1 MCVAG
6 QSHLRGISAILA
18 PIATALP
25 QAYCWLVATDRS
37 RRRCRERLQ
46 LLGSSRLSR
55 EDFTEEVMGAL
66 RQAVGFDGPSCWVLA
81 DPASLLPAGHEMT
94 GVDAAFQSAVP
105 RLTALHP
112 GYEAAS
118 DRSTAGGEEPVA
130 TLSMS
135 TGGDLARSQL
145 WDECLSPHGVGDS
158 FFLAC
163 RDNYGSW
170 GWVNASRE
178 RSDRPFT
185 AEDTQLLNDV
195 SGSLAATMRQLLIG
209 GPSTS
214 AGSLPPGV
222 IICDHHLRET
232 SWTPAAH
239 QWLAQLSDGPRWH
252 RHGLLP
258 PALYGVA
265 GRLLATA
272 EETSG
277 DTVRARIRMTSG
289 SWAVLDGSRLEGEA
303 GGRVAI
309 TIRAAT
315 ADEVLDILSRAYE
328 LTPRESELVRLVV
341 GGLRT
346 QQLAERLFI
355 TPYTVKDHLKAVF
368 EKVGVKSRGALVGR
382 MTGHARGAE
391 AVESGLSSAQ
401 D

>member
-1 MCVAG
+1 M
-6 QSHLRGISAILA
+6 
-18 PIATALP
+18 
-25 QAYCWLVATDRS
+25 ATDRS
-37 RRRCRERLQ
+37 RRRCRERLR

-55 EDFTEEVMGAL
+55 EEFTREAVGAL
-66 RQAVGFDGPSCWVLA
+66 RQAIGFDGPSCWVLA
-81 DPASLLPAGHEMT
+81 DPASLLPTGHEMT
-94 GVDAAFQSAVP
+94 GVDAAFQSSVP
-105 RLTALHP
+105 RLTALHQ

-118 DRSTAGGEEPVA
+118 DRSIASGEEPVA

-135 TGGDLARSQL
+135 TGGDLAKNQL
-145 WDECLSPHGVGDS
+145 WDECFRPHGVGDS

-163 RDNYGSW
+163 RDRYGSW

-185 AEDTQLLNDV
+185 AQDVRLLNDV
-195 SGSLAATMRQLLIG
+195 SASLGATMRQLATG
-209 GPSTS
+209 DPSPTTDTP
-214 AGSLPPGV
+214 PPGV

-239 QWLAQLSDGPRWH
+239 RWLALLPDGPRWH

-258 PALYGVA
+258 PAVYGVV
-265 GRLLATA
+265 GRLLAAA
-272 EETSG
+272 EEASG
-277 DTVRARIRMTSG
+277 GTARARVRAAAGT
-289 SWAVLDGSRLEGEA
+289 WAVLDGSRLEGEA

-315 ADEVLDILSRAYE
+315 ADEVLEILCRAYE

-341 GGLRT
+341 GGLST

-368 EKVGVKSRGALVGR
+368 EKVGVRSRRELVGH
-382 MTGHARGAE
+382 MTGRATGPDELEPRLPP
-391 AVESGLSSAQ
+391 VSA
-401 D
+401 